1 MSLSRPLLQ
10 SEAGW
15 TKHVTPN
22 TLALFQDEQSWSKVD
37 AKLKSKE
44 YKNINGPSWSS
55 VKEDLNLDSEEGAS
69 HSESESSETTR
80 FDAKDMEILG
90 SMPMEEDTVV
100 VKCNN
105 CQRPLLPSRFKE
117 HAEICL
123 GDKLNQM
130 KAFSENEDTNS
141 EKTIKRKYPTDQ
153 AEGK

>member
-117 HAEICL
+117 HAGKNKKFERSTSL
-123 GDKLNQM
+123 K
-130 KAFSENEDTNS
+130 ENRNMFG
-141 EKTIKRKYPTDQ
+141 R
-153 AEGK
+153 